1 MDITDEEHHSEP
13 EENNSEEEN
22 NENQVN
28 DDARNQ
34 PETFQDP
41 GDNVSDE
48 YKPFDNNSSSSLS
61 PAIIKKKIDT
71 VLHFASLPVAEDGTS
86 LFFFITVHPV
96 IPLLYLMT
104 FAQLCFVE
112 ELMMWTI
119 NYSHCS
125 PNAGDISAMKLT
137 TEKSD
142 KLKLIASRTHTN
154 HDTSMNPS
162 LPADF
167 FSVEH
172 VLQRE
177 KELYN
182 PGSHLLQNLI
192 DQVKS
197 LVLWKKPNSSVF
209 CGKLEGRNTV
219 PEVVEGRNTVPEA
232 VEGRNTV
239 PEAVEGRNT
248 VPEVGLL
255 VSIGYQERLQ
265 QTVTAQNDNSGNNFK
280 HLPLSSPQFSSCLLA
295 ASGQSVLNYLAQFNL
310 NASLSGTPAVTA
322 ISQLL
327 HKPSS
332 SDQQV
337 LKLKNVRGNG
347 IPTSDPC
354 GYCIATYKFPQNH
367 DRKECPKLACMKPCK
382 VCHASGLQN
391 HTLIESPILRVIRS
405 VPLAWMFYNIILEHC
420 PFKKKITLKLKY
432 DKRSDDDKDNKDDK
446 SDKDDRED

>member
-1 MDITDEEHHSEP
+1 MRGGSMLLRGNESEGNIFSLAQFTGHDMDITDEEHHSEP

-71 VLHFASLPVAEDGTS
+71 VLHFASLPVAEDGTVE
-86 LFFFITVHPV
+86 F
-96 IPLLYLMT
+96 LLY
-104 FAQLCFVE
+104 QS
-112 ELMMWTI
+112 W
-119 NYSHCS
+119 
-125 PNAGDISAMKLT
+125 
-137 TEKSD
+137 
-142 KLKLIASRTHTN
+142 HTN

-332 SDQQV
+332 SV
-337 LKLKNVRGNG
+337 
-347 IPTSDPC
+347 I
-354 GYCIATYKFPQNH
+354 KF
-367 DRKECPKLACMKPCK
+367 M
-382 VCHASGLQN
+382 
-391 HTLIESPILRVIRS
+391 
-405 VPLAWMFYNIILEHC
+405 
-420 PFKKKITLKLKY
+420 
-432 DKRSDDDKDNKDDK
+432 
-446 SDKDDRED
+446 

>member
-1 MDITDEEHHSEP
+1 AQFTGHDMDITDEEHHSEP

-71 VLHFASLPVAEDGTS
+71 VLHFASLPVAEDGTVE
-86 LFFFITVHPV
+86 F
-96 IPLLYLMT
+96 LLY
-104 FAQLCFVE
+104 QS
-112 ELMMWTI
+112 W
-119 NYSHCS
+119 
-125 PNAGDISAMKLT
+125 
-137 TEKSD
+137 
-142 KLKLIASRTHTN
+142 HTN

-332 SDQQV
+332 S
-337 LKLKNVRGNG
+337 
-347 IPTSDPC
+347 SDPC